1 MSIFT
6 DIQIKL
12 CSEDKKKKKPPDE
25 ELVFG
30 KTFTDHMFFMEYKD
44 EKWSDPKIIPY
55 QSFEMDP
62 ATAVFHYG
70 QEIFEGMKAFR
81 HPDDTIHLFRPYENA
96 ERFNLSADR
105 MSMVKINKDLFV
117 TAIKELIR
125 VDNEWAP
132 RAPGTTLYIRPT
144 MIASEVAL
152 GVHPSLEYYFY
163 IILAPV
169 GPYFKEGFKPTKAY
183 VANANVRAAPGGT
196 GEAKTGGNYAAT
208 LHEAR
213 IAQSKGYPQVIWLD
227 AVEKKYV
234 EEASAMN
241 IMFVINNEIYT
252 PPLDGTILRGI
263 TRKSVLELATNLGYK
278 IHEEQLDINKVVNEI
293 ETGECSEAFFVGTAA
308 SITPVSEI
316 LYKEKEYKIND
327 GQIGKITQHLYDEL
341 TGIQFGKKHDR
352 FNWMI
357 KIK

>member
-6 DIQIKL
+6 DIQINLCPEEKRKTKL
-12 CSEDKKKKKPPDE
+12 PDE

-44 EKWSDPKIIPY
+44 EKWSEPKIIPY
-55 QSFEMDP
+55 QSFQMDP
-62 ATAVFHYG
+62 ASAVFHYG

-81 HPDDTIHLFRPYENA
+81 HPDDSIHLFRPYENA

-117 TAIKELIR
+117 TAIKELIL
-125 VDNEWAP
+125 VDNEWVP

-183 VANANVRAAPGGT
+183 VAKNNVRAAPGGT

-208 LHEAR
+208 LYEAR

-227 AVEKKYV
+227 AVEKKYI

-278 IHEEQLDINKVVNEI
+278 IHEVQLDINQIVNKI
-293 ETGECSEAFFVGTAA
+293 ETGECSESFFVGTAA

-316 LYKEKEYKIND
+316 FYNEKEFKINN

-357 KIK
+357 KVK